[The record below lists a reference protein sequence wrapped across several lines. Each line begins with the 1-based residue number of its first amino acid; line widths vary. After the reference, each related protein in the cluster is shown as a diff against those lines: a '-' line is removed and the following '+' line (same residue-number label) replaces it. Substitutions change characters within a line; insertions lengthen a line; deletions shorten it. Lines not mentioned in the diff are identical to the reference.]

1 MAGSRGGCLITST
14 SQFTEMRSTE
24 KTERGVVPLS
34 ESVRLSP
41 CALWGRAVTDM

>member
-24 KTERGVVPLS
+24 KTVVSNAEALDWLS
-34 ESVRLSP
+34 SGASN
-41 CALWGRAVTDM
+41 

>member
-24 KTERGVVPLS
+24 KTERSVVP
-34 ESVRLSP
+34 LSP